1 LTKTWVTTVYVLF
14 SVEGNHHKGSKMP
27 RGATQTQSQSQSQA
41 AKRTDLDDSQK
52 DAAVANMVFYILCK
66 EKGKPIHKKGE
77 LMKAVNLNGKRKDD
91 QDEVLDRVKQNLEDV
106 FGFVLLDLYE
116 MTEADKNKNCFLLKN
131 RLSHEAAEVNGGKF
145 PQAGTAVNARGD
157 KNSDG
162 ELTDDDETKREKAKT
177 SLLNALLSLIFMSPG
192 HTVKEETMDSFLIR
206 LGVLKDHNTVG
217 SDISPGIKNLFGVT
231 TTNYDIKTLIKEEFG
246 RRQQYIDVIETD
258 SPEMD
263 GSKSYEYKWG
273 IRALTTVRR
282 SVILK
287 NVAAMY
293 DVQPSDFKEQFDEL
307 IETDEG
313 RYLAGGAEDE
323 EDEGEEDEEMET

>member
-1 LTKTWVTTVYVLF
+1 
-14 SVEGNHHKGSKMP
+14 MP

-41 AKRTDLDDSQK
+41 GKRTDLDDSQK
-52 DAAVANMVFYILCK
+52 EAAVANMVFYILCK

-106 FGFVLLDLYE
+106 FGFRLLDLYE
-116 MTEADKNKNCFLLKN
+116 MTEADKNKNCFLLMNK
-131 RLSHEAAEVNGGKF
+131 LSHEAAEVNGGKF
-145 PQAGTAVNARGD
+145 AQAGTAVNGRGD
-157 KNSDG
+157 KNNDG
-162 ELTDDDETKREKAKT
+162 ERKDDDETKREKAKT

-217 SDISPGIKNLFGVT
+217 SDISPDIKNLFGVT
-231 TTNYDIKTLIKEEFG
+231 ASNYDIKTLIKEEFG

-258 SPEMD
+258 NADMD

-293 DVQPSDFKEQFDEL
+293 DVEPSDFKEQYDEL
-307 IETDEG
+307 IETEEG
-313 RYLAGGAEDE
+313 RYLAGGEEGDE
-323 EDEGEEDEEMET
+323 EEEGEEDEDMET